1 MVLREAFS
9 AVANTVASDASS
21 KMETQASYVGLVSA
35 LLAFVV
41 SILIIAFIG
50 KWLWNTIVLDLF
62 TIAKPARSVWQL
74 IGLAIF
80 VKLFMS

>member
-80 VKLFMS
+80 VKLFAS